1 MTMAQRSTIGQVARP
16 QAWLA
21 GVRFSARLV
30 SGPVLAL
37 GRIVAGPGGGPRQYP
52 RDGFPE
58 IELHEIMTG
67 RKDRFDGLL

>member
-1 MTMAQRSTIGQVARP
+1 MAQRSTIGQVARP

-30 SGPVLAL
+30 SGPLSAL

-58 IELHEIMTG
+58 IELHEIVAG
-67 RKDRFDGLL
+67 RRDRFDGLL